1 MSYSS
6 KKDFEKLKKDL
17 KKYQIWPS
25 EYVFKFI
32 ISNEKKK
39 KEELLSKFDLK
50 KYKFL
55 SKESSN
61 KKYISLTLM
70 KVMNN
75 PDEVVSKYIDVSN
88 IDGII
93 SL

>member
-1 MSYSS
+1 MRYSS

-39 KEELLSKFDLK
+39 KKNYCLNL
-50 KYKFL
+50 
-55 SKESSN
+55 
-61 KKYISLTLM
+61 I
-70 KVMNN
+70 
-75 PDEVVSKYIDVSN
+75 
-88 IDGII
+88 
-93 SL
+93 

>member
-1 MSYSS
+1 M
-6 KKDFEKLKKDL
+6 
-17 KKYQIWPS
+17 
-25 EYVFKFI
+25 
-32 ISNEKKK
+32 
-39 KEELLSKFDLK
+39 SKFDLT